1 MNRKAVI
8 TGTGVLSPIGIG
20 RNTFRDAFFQGKTCF
35 KPITLFDV
43 SKYPVKIGGEITDFD
58 PLNFLEKKGLRE
70 LDRSTRLVCS
80 AAKLAIDDSKI
91 NITEDNTHSIGVSIG
106 TTFGSLKSIAEFDRA
121 SLIDGPRYVNPSFFP
136 NTVINSP
143 ASRISI
149 RFKIK
154 GFNTTISTGCCS
166 GIDAISYASDFI
178 RMARADIVFAG
189 AVEELCE
196 DTFLILHTFGCL
208 SGSNGT
214 DTRCC
219 PFDARRDGIIFS
231 EGSAVI
237 ALEEEKHAIRRN
249 ASILGYISGYANAF
263 DYTSEGYFKCSGKGL
278 ENAIRISL
286 KDACLDLKDIDCI
299 FSSAN
304 SSKELDLL
312 ETNVIKKVFGEHA
325 DKIPVTAVKS
335 MLGETY
341 SAGGALACASAI
353 EALNYGVIPQTV
365 NYKEKDPECDL
376 DYVIEGTR
384 KKELKNI
391 LILSSDFYGNN
402 SALIISKYA

>member
-1 MNRKAVI
+1 MI
-8 TGTGVLSPIGIG
+8 
-20 RNTFRDAFFQGKTCF
+20 
-35 KPITLFDV
+35 
-43 SKYPVKIGGEITDFD
+43 E
-58 PLNFLEKKGLRE
+58 
-70 LDRSTRLVCS
+70 
-80 AAKLAIDDSKI
+80 
-91 NITEDNTHSIGVSIG
+91 
-106 TTFGSLKSIAEFDRA
+106 
-121 SLIDGPRYVNPSFFP
+121 GPRYVNPSFFP

-154 GFNTTISTGCCS
+154 GFNTTISTGCCA

-178 RMARADIVFAG
+178 RMKRADIVFAG

-214 DTRCC
+214 DAKCC
-219 PFDARRDGIIFS
+219 PFDARRDGTIFS
-231 EGSAVI
+231 EGAAVI
-237 ALEEEKHAIRRN
+237 ALEEENHAIKRN

-278 ENAIRISL
+278 ENAIRIAL
-286 KDACLDLKDIDCI
+286 KDAYLNLEDIDCI

-304 SSKELDLL
+304 STKELDLL
-312 ETNVIKKVFGEHA
+312 ETKVIKNVFGKLA
-325 DKIPVTAVKS
+325 YKIPVTAIKS
-335 MLGETY
+335 MIGETY
-341 SAGGALACASAI
+341 SASGALACVSAI
-353 EALNYGVIPQTV
+353 EALNHGIIPQIV
-365 NYKEKDPECDL
+365 NYKVKDPECDL
-376 DYVIEGTR
+376 DYVTESPR

-402 SALIISKYA
+402 SALIISKYI